1 MPPDRRPDRGTCSR
15 PSARLGLICSIPP
28 PFRGQLQDVDGVGWN
43 ATWAFPAPHPPRVA
57 GCERTLKVT
66 YPADLAVAEAILRTS
81 QIEP

>member
-1 MPPDRRPDRGTCSR
+1 MFASERPVTADLFD
-15 PSARLGLICSIPP
+15 AAAV
-28 PFRGQLQDVDGVGWN
+28 RGQLQDVDGVGWN

-66 YPADLAVAEAILRTS
+66 YPADLAVAEAILRTP